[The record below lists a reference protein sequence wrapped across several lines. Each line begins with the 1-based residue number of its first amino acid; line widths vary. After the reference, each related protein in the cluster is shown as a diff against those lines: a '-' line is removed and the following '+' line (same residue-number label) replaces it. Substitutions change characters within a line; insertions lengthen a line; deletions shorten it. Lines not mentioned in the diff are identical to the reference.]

1 MTPQEERKADAQMLL
16 EDQPVVISRIVNVIN
31 DLFSKDKNADHN
43 LRWLSS
49 QLIEAE
55 VKVRTNYAGT
65 GSVHPEPLAN
75 YLRHLIKQELPEPL
89 ANYLRHLIK
98 QEIND
103 MVLAAVEK
111 HVQSIDSSIRELH
124 KLEKKGWFRP

>member
-16 EDQPVVISRIVNVIN
+16 EDQPVVISRIVNVVN
-31 DLFSKDKNADHN
+31 DLFSKDKNADRN

-75 YLRHLIKQELPEPL
+75 YLRHLIKQE
-89 ANYLRHLIK
+89 
-98 QEIND
+98 IND

-111 HVQSIDSSIRELH
+111 HVQSIDSRIRELH